1 MRKSLVKC
9 LSFVTSIMICGAA
22 LTSCAAGASSNGGIP
37 TEEQLSAAAE
47 ELGDDIGSLKFSA
60 DGVIYQF
67 PVDTKAMLDAG
78 WYFDSDVKSELKSIP
93 ANTLVA
99 PSVSMR
105 KNAKN
110 GYGITSCGV
119 QPMNRSASEVSLE
132 ETVIYS
138 LNFYKEKGTTLIL
151 PGGITWNST
160 FDEVKELCGS
170 QSAVDMEGIKYVQV
184 NGADRDFSV
193 QINFDST
200 ENTVKSVEFK
210 GRL

>member
-1 MRKSLVKC
+1 
-9 LSFVTSIMICGAA
+9 
-22 LTSCAAGASSNGGIP
+22 
-37 TEEQLSAAAE
+37 
-47 ELGDDIGSLKFSA
+47 
-60 DGVIYQF
+60 
-67 PVDTKAMLDAG
+67 
-78 WYFDSDVKSELKSIP
+78 
-93 ANTLVA
+93 
-99 PSVSMR
+99 
-105 KNAKN
+105 
-110 GYGITSCGV
+110 
-119 QPMNRSASEVSLE
+119 MNRSASEAGLE